1 MLESGHKV
9 FAGEIVELIAEN
21 AVYQSYLV
29 DCGATKFAKMVL
41 VCPDPLLSQE
51 QRQAFYAHAK
61 WLSSQSFP
69 YIGTPTMAEDV
80 AGQPA
85 CLFPMPAGVA
95 LIQTLARPF
104 TARQATELIKRIS
117 SCLALPHSAGCWHG
131 NLSPET
137 IYIDGEIPYLAD
149 FSLSQLIRLDYNS
162 GIDPRYTSP
171 EQVRGDEITAG
182 ADMYSLGCI
191 YYQLLTGATPFDGE
205 DSFAIAKQHLESQF
219 PSLPAELALFQPLI
233 ESITT
238 TIVEERISVDQFVAE
253 LTALL
258 ARPEIDQIVFV
269 APIKTS
275 TPADSSAD
283 ETISRLDEAQ
293 DSSELVARIEAR
305 LKENITEYTP
315 INEAEVALDEVKDVT
330 SQLEQVNSQK
340 SGGFGRFVIALLLGI
355 AIGLGFYY
363 FLPLTPVVNLVQSE
377 VPLVEEHRLDL
388 DLDQALSLWH
398 DEDFNGAEAKF
409 KQLITTYQDDPRA
422 YNNLASFY
430 AAQGNYEQ
438 AREFLEQALETDEQ
452 YATVYRNLGSVYAE
466 MARGA
471 YGRALQLGKTKGMIS
486 LPVFSSNGV
495 VQVEMLDS
503 LLAGT
508 TASEN
513 VVDAGSSKDLGVAV
527 KQIGDASMVK
537 VVPTEATVLK
547 DEQPLVVPVVDK
559 PDVPVVV
566 ATPTP
571 TIVEAIESKSAE
583 PSVSAEETVESPQT
597 NAKKFLLD
605 WAQAWSGQDVE
616 KYLGSYATDFIPAGG
631 IDRKKWEAKRRQR
644 LANPKKIT
652 IKLADFEYKQLA
664 NDHLQVKLIQSYKS
678 DVYSDQTK
686 KSFTLK
692 PTNSGWKISRE
703 RSLGMIR

>member
-29 DCGATKFAKMVL
+29 NCGATKFAKMVL
-41 VCPDPLLSQE
+41 VCPDPLFSQE
-51 QRQAFYAHAK
+51 QRQAFYAQAK

-162 GIDPRYTSP
+162 GIDPCYTSP
-171 EQVRGDEITAG
+171 EQVRGDEVTAG
-182 ADMYSLGCI
+182 ADMYSLGCV
-191 YYQLLTGATPFDGE
+191 YYQLLTGTTPFDGE

-219 PSLPAELALFQPLI
+219 PSLPVALALFQPLI
-233 ESITT
+233 DSLTT

-258 ARPEIDQIVFV
+258 ACPEIDQIVFL

-293 DSSELVARIEAR
+293 DSSELTARIEAR
-305 LKENITEYTP
+305 LKENIADFTP
-315 INEAEVALDEVKDVT
+315 VNEAEVALDEVKDVT
-330 SQLEQVNSQK
+330 SQLVQVESPK
-340 SGGFGRFVIALLLGI
+340 FGGFGRFVIALLLGI

-409 KQLITTYQDDPRA
+409 KQLITIYQDDPRA

-438 AREFLEQALETDEQ
+438 AREFLEQALETNEQ

-495 VQVEMLDS
+495 VQVEKLDS

-513 VVDAGSSKDLGVAV
+513 AVDAGSNTNLGVAV
-527 KQIGDASMVK
+527 TQIGDISTVK

-571 TIVEAIESKSAE
+571 TIVEAIESKSVE
-583 PSVSAEETVESPQT
+583 PSVSVKEIVESPQS
-597 NAKKFLLD
+597 NAKKFLLG

-631 IDRKKWEAKRRQR
+631 IDRMKWEAKRRQR

>member
-29 DCGATKFAKMVL
+29 NCGATKFAKMVL
-41 VCPDPLLSQE
+41 VCPDPLFSQE
-51 QRQAFYAHAK
+51 QRQAFYAQAK

-162 GIDPRYTSP
+162 GIDPCYTSP
-171 EQVRGDEITAG
+171 EQVRGDEVTAG
-182 ADMYSLGCI
+182 ADMYSLGCV
-191 YYQLLTGATPFDGE
+191 YYQLLTGTTPFDGE

-219 PSLPAELALFQPLI
+219 PSLPVALALFQPLI
-233 ESITT
+233 DSLTT

-258 ARPEIDQIVFV
+258 ACPEIDQIVFL

-293 DSSELVARIEAR
+293 DSSELAARIEAR
-305 LKENITEYTP
+305 LKENIADFTP
-315 INEAEVALDEVKDVT
+315 VNEAEVALDEVKDVT
-330 SQLEQVNSQK
+330 SQLVQVESPK
-340 SGGFGRFVIALLLGI
+340 FGGFGRFVIALLLGI

-438 AREFLEQALETDEQ
+438 AREFLEQALETNEQ

-495 VQVEMLDS
+495 VQVEKLDS

-513 VVDAGSSKDLGVAV
+513 AVDAGSNTNLGVAV
-527 KQIGDASMVK
+527 TQIGDISTVK

-571 TIVEAIESKSAE
+571 TIVEAIESKSVE
-583 PSVSAEETVESPQT
+583 PSVSVKEIVESPQS
-597 NAKKFLLD
+597 NAKKFLLG

-631 IDRKKWEAKRRQR
+631 IDRMKWEAKRRQR